1 MKALHENGRFNE
13 DQAEATAMQIKDAVT
28 KEVTTKADI
37 DLLRADL
44 AVSNAKY
51 DAKIDAVRAELK
63 GEIAI
68 VRTDMAE
75 LRTKNLNALKHYFV
89 WTVEV
94 IGIATGF
101 VSLVMPLPKDL

>member
-1 MKALHENGRFNE
+1 M
-13 DQAEATAMQIKDAVT
+13 
-28 KEVTTKADI
+28 TTKADI

-75 LRTKNLNALKHYFV
+75 LRTENLNALKHYFV
-89 WTVEV
+89 WTVGV
-94 IGIATGF
+94 IGIATDF
-101 VSLVMPLPKDL
+101 VSLIMPFTQRFVAFIFP